1 MLPCSAGSPERNGSE
16 QMKKEATLRFC
27 RMQSL
32 IEKVDVTINII
43 LYFEK

>member
-1 MLPCSAGSPERNGSE
+1 
-16 QMKKEATLRFC
+16 MKKEATLRFC
-27 RMQSL
+27 RMKSL